1 MMDLNQKVEAL
12 TRDLGL
18 ELDVINERKTF
29 LELTEDDEMRLRRAH
44 DLLNGE
50 SADFADAFYKHLLSF
65 DALRPFLE
73 GGDRLERLKS
83 VQTKYFNRLTA
94 GTYDADYVRD
104 RLRVGLVHQRIGLEP
119 TWYLGAYRKYLS
131 EMQRRLWNSLGDEPD
146 EFLKTCDALTKV
158 VNFDIGLALDTY
170 FHASTEAIYEHKEY
184 AESLVEAIPSGLM
197 VVDRNLKILS
207 MNPAMR
213 MMLDDQGHCSAT
225 TDQDIPCLIKS
236 ALLNNA
242 CYEVIESG
250 KNQSNI
256 FVTLNRTNDRG
267 KLDFSLSR
275 IQFRGTPLLLVMA
288 QDVTEK
294 FRVETELAQSEER
307 YRRTFN
313 HAAVGLA
320 QTDIDGRITRINTK
334 LCNILGYE
342 EDELLGMRF
351 PQLTHP
357 EDRIDAHVM
366 TTRVLDGELESYSK
380 ERRYQHK
387 DGRVIW
393 TNATVSCL
401 HENNARNGLIVVL
414 EDISARKHM
423 EEELVRMA
431 GHDALTGLPNRAL
444 LQDRLEK
451 ALARARRN
459 EQQVAVM
466 YLDLDRFKYIND
478 SQGHATGDK
487 MLIEA
492 GKRLMQVVRETD
504 TVARLGGDEFV
515 VILDGIEDSRAVT
528 IRAQAILR
536 ALAAPFAIKNL
547 EVYTGASIGV
557 ALYPKDG
564 ENADTL
570 LTHADSA
577 MYQAKDAGRN
587 NVQFYTPE
595 LNAEHIKRLDIANG
609 LRQAI
614 ANNEL
619 ELHYQPKVKTECG
632 KMVGVEALLRWTRAD
647 GSKVFPD
654 QFIPIAEDSGMILGI
669 GEWVLRQACRD
680 VVKWRE
686 LSNQK
691 PFRVSVNLS
700 AKQFKHQDIVQVVQ
714 NTLRDTGCPAEA
726 LELEITE
733 SVLMERPEKVT
744 EVLQKLQEMGIRLSI
759 DDFGTGYSS
768 LSYLRNFPIHELKID
783 RSFIEDIEHV
793 ESHSAIVNAII
804 SLAHSLKLKVL
815 AEGVET
821 RQQLEYLQG
830 QNCDHIQG
838 YLFSRPVTA
847 SQIDEMLTASCV
859 Q

>member
-12 TRDLGL
+12 TRDLGF

-29 LELTEDDEMRLRRAH
+29 LELDEDDETRLRRAH
-44 DLLNGE
+44 DLLNE
-50 SADFADAFYKHLLSF
+50 KSADFADTFYRHLQAF
-65 DALRPFLE
+65 DPIRPLLE
-73 GGDRLERLKS
+73 GEGRLERLKS
-83 VQTKYFNRLTA
+83 VQAKYFNSLTA
-94 GTYDADYVRD
+94 GKYDADYVRD

-131 EMQRRLWNSLGDEPD
+131 EMQSRLWDCLGHEPD

-184 AESLVEAIPSGLM
+184 AESLVSAIPSGMM
-197 VVDRNLKILS
+197 VVDSDLKVLS

-213 MMLDDQGHCSAT
+213 MMLDDQDNVTDT
-225 TDQDIPCLIKS
+225 TGQDIPGMVKS

-242 CYEVIESG
+242 CLEVIASG

-256 FVTLNRTNDRG
+256 FVTLNRTSGRG

-275 IQFRGTPLLLVMA
+275 TQFRGKPLLLVMA

-294 FRVETELAQSEER
+294 LRVETELAQSEER
-307 YRRTFN
+307 YRLTFN

-320 QTDIDGRITRINTK
+320 QTDIEGRITRINTK
-334 LCNILGYE
+334 LCEILGYE

-366 TTRVLDGELESYSK
+366 TSRVLDGELESYSK

-401 HENNARNGLIVVL
+401 RENNVRNGLIVVL
-414 EDISARKHM
+414 EDISVRKHM

-444 LQDRLEK
+444 LQDRIDK
-451 ALARARRN
+451 ALARAKRN
-459 EQQVAVM
+459 EQQVAIM

-492 GKRLMQVVRETD
+492 GKRLMQAVRETD

-528 IRAQAILR
+528 IRAQSILR
-536 ALAAPFAIKNL
+536 ALAAPFLIKNL

-564 ENADTL
+564 QDADTL
-570 LTHADSA
+570 LKHADSA

-595 LNAEHIKRLDIANG
+595 LNTEHLKRLDIANG

-619 ELHYQPKVKTECG
+619 ELHYQPKVKAGCG
-632 KMVGVEALLRWTRAD
+632 KIIGVEALLRWTRAD
-647 GSKVFPD
+647 GTKIPPD
-654 QFIPIAEDSGMILGI
+654 QFIPVAEDSGMILGI
-669 GEWVLRQACRD
+669 GEWVLRKACQD
-680 VVKWRE
+680 VVKWRKPG
-686 LSNQK
+686 NHQ

-700 AKQFKHQDIVQVVQ
+700 AKQFKHQDIVQVVL
-714 NTLRDTGCPAEA
+714 NALHDTGCPAEA

-744 EVLQKLQEMGIRLSI
+744 QVLHQLQEIGVRLSI

-783 RSFIEDIEHV
+783 RSFIEDIDHV

-821 RQQLEYLQG
+821 QEQLEYLRG

-838 YLFSRPVTA
+838 YLFSRPVTVL
-847 SQIDEMLTASCV
+847 QIDEMLMANCA
-859 Q
+859 